1 MNSDEVLKI
10 AKIQTIRRKE
20 AKRWLKRVYYQTL
33 RVEAETR
40 ALSIIEQRVNNAV
53 GKLDNDGASIDRSQS
68 SKKREAAL
76 VDSAQKN
83 EELEAECTKLAKLK
97 HDTRKTIAKIKDER
111 LERIAERRYI
121 DCLTWHD
128 VEKIEAFSHAHIMRL
143 HVDILN
149 KVAAILEKEGT
160 TT

>member
-1 MNSDEVLKI
+1 MRSDEALAI
-10 AKIQTIRRKE
+10 SKIQRIRRLE

-33 RVEAETR
+33 RVEADAR
-40 ALSIIEQRVNNAV
+40 ALAVIEGRVNNAV

-68 SKKREAAL
+68 SKRREAAL
-76 VDSAQKN
+76 VDYAQKN
-83 EELEAECTKLAKLK
+83 EELEAESTKLAKLK
-97 HDTRKTIAKIKDER
+97 HETRETIAKIKDER

-149 KVAAILEKEGT
+149 KVAAILEKEGGRT
-160 TT
+160 